1 MLWDTVLLLG
11 NSLRLFFTL
20 FRLAFLLCYLRLEQS
35 LRLIFSSTD
44 ITSFWV
50 LYLIFYKIWSE
61 IPLWLMGIQ
70 TISSRMWIP
79 RMVTCNPFRLFFL
92 WLCVVSSHT
101 CTDQYSAQASSEILT
116 TSPEPFF
123 FFFWSFCCSLV
134 SGSLPCKLYPL
145 WRTWIPNSISST
157 QGDSTGLC
165 LGNPFWYCIPIL
177 SPGSYLWQSQSSPC
191 LLLFFQGLLI
201 TTPQCLVS
209 GNIVSYILKFFY

>member
-61 IPLWLMGIQ
+61 ITLWLMGIQ
-70 TISSRMWIP
+70 TISSPMWIP

-123 FFFWSFCCSLV
+123 FGHFAVPLFLV
-134 SGSLPCKLYPL
+134 VCPANSTHYGAPGYPTPSPQLKETPLGSA
-145 WRTWIPNSISST
+145 
-157 QGDSTGLC
+157 
-165 LGNPFWYCIPIL
+165 
-177 SPGSYLWQSQSSPC
+177 
-191 LLLFFQGLLI
+191 
-201 TTPQCLVS
+201 
-209 GNIVSYILKFFY
+209 